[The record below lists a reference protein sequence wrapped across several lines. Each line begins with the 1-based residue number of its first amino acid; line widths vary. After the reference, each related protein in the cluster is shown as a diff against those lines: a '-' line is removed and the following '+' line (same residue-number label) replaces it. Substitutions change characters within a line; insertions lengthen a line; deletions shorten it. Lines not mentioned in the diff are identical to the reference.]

1 MVPLN
6 RNTTNHLK
14 SLDSDLEAV
23 HGGDGGLR
31 AARVVEADEPEA
43 LALVG
48 GAVNKHLQQ
57 YQCLIAGDLHSR
69 EILLLA
75 ITASNEGLHEGRF
88 VITEK
93 GLVGASSVIVQ
104 SSRTF
109 V

>member
-23 HGGDGGLR
+23 HGGDGCLR

-57 YQCLIAGDLHSR
+57 WQCVIESYW
-69 EILLLA
+69 LLQLQTKA
-75 ITASNEGLHEGRF
+75 YMKVCNHGEGP
-88 VITEK
+88 
-93 GLVGASSVIVQ
+93 
-104 SSRTF
+104 
-109 V
+109 

>member
-31 AARVVEADEPEA
+31 AARVVEAHEPEA

-57 YQCLIAGDLHSR
+57 YQCVIAPFKR
-69 EILLLA
+69 A
-75 ITASNEGLHEGRF
+75 ITIDYYSFKRRS
-88 VITEK
+88 T
-93 GLVGASSVIVQ
+93 
-104 SSRTF
+104 
-109 V
+109 

>member
-23 HGGDGGLR
+23 HGGDGGLG

-57 YQCLIAGDLHSR
+57 
-69 EILLLA
+69 
-75 ITASNEGLHEGRF
+75 
-88 VITEK
+88 
-93 GLVGASSVIVQ
+93 
-104 SSRTF
+104 
-109 V
+109 

>member
-31 AARVVEADEPEA
+31 AARVVEAHEPEA

-57 YQCLIAGDLHSR
+57 YQCVLAGGLHSR
-69 EILLLA
+69 ELLA
-75 ITASNEGLHEGRF
+75 ITASNEGLH
-88 VITEK
+88 
-93 GLVGASSVIVQ
+93 
-104 SSRTF
+104 
-109 V
+109 